1 VRDASTR
8 MTTPALVRR
17 GIIAVRTHARA
28 FATASSS
35 SSSSDAEDLR
45 AAFRHCVALARARDY
60 ETYLCTLHLSRTHA
74 PAAFAVRAFNVE
86 TASIAGATTES
97 ATALARLAWWRDVV
111 DGLARGEASVEAKG
125 HPVARALRAAI
136 GVTPSA
142 HARVL
147 MRRIVDA
154 RIADARQSG
163 GVEDAEALERYAA
176 DTHSSALALALDAC
190 GVKDTDCD
198 HVASHLGRAIGI
210 TALLRGSSAH
220 AKQRRCYLPREA
232 LARRGA
238 SVESTY
244 RMESSD
250 AIRDVAH
257 EVASLAKSHL
267 DSARAM
273 MDRVP
278 TPLRGF
284 FLQATPTS
292 RYLDALE
299 ARDFDVFDESVAKG
313 GAPVI
318 LQARIA
324 WNAYRCTY

>member
-1 VRDASTR
+1 
-8 MTTPALVRR
+8 MTSAFARR
-17 GIIAVRTHARA
+17 AGVATCSRARA
-28 FATASSS
+28 FASTASSS
-35 SSSSDAEDLR
+35 SSPSPSSSSDAADDLR
-45 AAFRHCVALARARDY
+45 VAFRHCVALARARDY
-60 ETYLCTLHLSRTHA
+60 ETYLCTLHLSRAHA

-86 TASIAGATTES
+86 TASIAGSTSET
-97 ATALARLAWWRDVV
+97 ATALARLAWWRDVA
-111 DGLARGEASVEAKG
+111 DALARGETTAESQG
-125 HPVARALRAAI
+125 HPVARALGAAI
-136 GVTPSA
+136 GTTPSA
-142 HARVL
+142 HTRAL
-147 MRRIVDA
+147 LRRIVDA

-163 GVEDAEALERYAA
+163 GVESMEALERYAA
-176 DTHSSALALALDAC
+176 DAHSSALALTLEAC
-190 GVKDTDCD
+190 GIKNTDCD
-198 HVASHLGRAIGI
+198 HVASHLGRAVGI

-220 AKQRRCYLPREA
+220 AKQRRCYLPRDA

-257 EVASLAKSHL
+257 EVASVAKSHL

-278 TPLRGF
+278 KPLRGF

-313 GAPVI
+313 GAPVV

-324 WNAYRCTY
+324 WNAYTSTY